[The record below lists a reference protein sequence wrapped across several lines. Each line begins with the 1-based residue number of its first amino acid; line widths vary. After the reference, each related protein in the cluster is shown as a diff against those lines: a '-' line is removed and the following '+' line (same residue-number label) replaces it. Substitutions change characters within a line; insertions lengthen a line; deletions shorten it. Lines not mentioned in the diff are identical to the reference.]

1 MKLVNKILVL
11 SSLIFVCSCSNEE
24 NLVPEVDVNGVQAS
38 EFPIQLGG
46 SSVVTTRAAITGNG
60 SEGIP
65 GIAVWCLAK
74 DVMQENQAPQNI
86 KWFSTAPEH
95 QTCCIMKNVKS
106 NIVGSSVKWD
116 NANDRYFYPVTQF
129 YRYEFYGNYPY
140 TTDLKYTD
148 TSVQARYTLDGTQ
161 DLLWGRAT
169 SDEDYAW
176 SAKYFRVN
184 GGQTVSNRPNL
195 KMEHML
201 TRLVFHVLPGALVD
215 IPGASENEMDY
226 TSASTMIVD
235 SLQVCNAYTK
245 VAVVVADY
253 TKLDM
258 GIGDRLKIT
267 ESRTDTLY
275 LKGAD
280 GAIVAPMQVPALPSL
295 KAQWGESIM
304 LYPSDRYI
312 LRMVL
317 HDNTGR
323 KFVSEQ
329 PLVVSNSGGFERGK
343 SYNINITVHGPSEV
357 TLGAE
362 LTPWEVVDGPG
373 LNL

>member
-1 MKLVNKILVL
+1 M
-11 SSLIFVCSCSNEE
+11 S
-24 NLVPEVDVNGVQAS
+24 
-38 EFPIQLGG
+38 
-46 SSVVTTRAAITGNG
+46 TRAAVTGTG
-60 SEGIP
+60 SETIP

-74 DVMQENQAPQNI
+74 DVMQENEAPQSI
-86 KWFSTAPEH
+86 KWFGNQPEN

-106 NIVGSSVKWD
+106 NIVANSVRWD

-129 YRYEFYGNYPY
+129 YRYEFYANYPY
-140 TTDLKYTD
+140 TSDVVYTE

-169 SDEDYAW
+169 SDADYAW

-184 GGQTVSNRPNL
+184 GGQTEANRPKL

-201 TRLVFHVLPGALVD
+201 TRLVFNILPGANVE
-215 IPGASENEMDY
+215 IPGATEEEMDY
-226 TSASTMIVD
+226 TSAASMIVD
-235 SLQVCNAYTK
+235 TLQVCNAYTK
-245 VAVVVADY
+245 VGICVADY
-253 TKLDM
+253 KKMDM
-258 GIGDRLKIT
+258 GMSDRLVTTSTK
-267 ESRTDTLY
+267 TDTLY
-275 LKGAD
+275 LKGED
-280 GAIVAPMQVPALPSL
+280 GAIVTPIAVPALPS
-295 KAQWGESIM
+295 KKQQWGESIM
-304 LYPSDRYI
+304 LVPSDRYI

-329 PLVVSNSGGFERGK
+329 PLVLSNNGGFERGK
-343 SYNINITVHGPSEV
+343 SYNINITVHGPAEV

-362 LTPWEVVDGPG
+362 LTPWEVVEGPG